1 MAAVEFRFYEEL
13 NDFLAA
19 PLRKRPFAYGSA
31 ENATVKHAIEALGV
45 PHTEVELVLVNGVS
59 VGFEH
64 RLAEHDR
71 VSVYP
76 QFEAFDITPLLRVR
90 PAPLRDTRF
99 IADAH
104 LGRLARYL
112 RFLGLDTLY
121 RNAWSDE
128 ELVALA
134 RAEHRIVLT
143 RDRAL
148 LMRREVTHG
157 CFIRA
162 TEPLAQLREL
172 AVRLNLDAGGRR
184 ASRCMLCNL
193 PLHAVEKAQVEA
205 RLAPGTRAR
214 HDHFWCCT
222 GCDRVYWRGSHWQR
236 LTDSV
241 GAAVSA

>member
-19 PLRKRPFAYGSA
+19 PLRKRTFDYESA
-31 ENATVKHAIEALGV
+31 QNATVKHAIEALGV
-45 PHTEVELVLVNGVS
+45 PHTEVELILVNGVS
-59 VGFEH
+59 VGFGH
-64 RLAEHDR
+64 RLVERDR

-76 QFEAFDITPLLRVR
+76 QFEAFDVTPLLRVR
-90 PAPLRDTRF
+90 AEPLRDTRF

-112 RFLGLDTLY
+112 RFLGYDTLY
-121 RNAWSDE
+121 RNAWQDG

-148 LMRREVTHG
+148 LMRRDVSHG
-157 CFIRA
+157 CFVRA
-162 TEPLAQLREL
+162 IEPLAQLRQVAGRVE
-172 AVRLNLDAGGRR
+172 LDAGGRR

-193 PLHAVEKAQVEA
+193 PLQAVDKAEVQA
-205 RLAPGTRAR
+205 RLPEGTRER
-214 HDHFWCCT
+214 QERFWTCT

-236 LTDSV
+236 LLASV
-241 GAAVSA
+241 SEAVSA

>member
-19 PLRKRPFAYGSA
+19 PLRKRAFSYDSA

-45 PHTEVELVLVNGVS
+45 PHTEVELVLVNGES

-76 QFEAFDITPLLRVR
+76 QFEAFDVTPLLRVR

-112 RFLGLDTLY
+112 RFLGHDTLY
-121 RNAWSDE
+121 RNAWSDG

-157 CFIRA
+157 CFVRA
-162 TEPLAQLREL
+162 IEPLTQLREL
-172 AVRLNLDAGGRR
+172 AARLDLDVRGPR
-184 ASRCMLCNL
+184 ASRCLLCNL
-193 PLHAVEKAQVEA
+193 PLRSVAKAQVDA
-205 RLAPGTRAR
+205 RLEPGTRAR
-214 HDHFWCCT
+214 HENFWMCD

-236 LTDSV
+236 LLDSV
-241 GAAVSA
+241 CAAVTP

>member
-19 PLRKRPFAYGSA
+19 PLRKSTFGYDSA

-45 PHTEVELVLVNGVS
+45 PHTEVELILVNGES

-64 RLAEHDR
+64 RLADHDR

-76 QFEAFDITPLLRVR
+76 QFEAFDVTPLLRVR

-112 RFLGLDTLY
+112 RFLGHDTLY
-121 RNAWSDE
+121 RNAWHDS
-128 ELVALA
+128 ELVAISC
-134 RAEHRIVLT
+134 AERRIVLT

-148 LMRREVTHG
+148 LMRRDVTHG

-172 AVRLNLDAGGRR
+172 AARLDLDASGTR

-193 PLHAVEKAQVEA
+193 PLHAVDKAEVEA
-205 RLAPGTRAR
+205 RLAPGTRER
-214 HDHFWCCT
+214 HDRFWSCS

-236 LTDSV
+236 LLASV
-241 GAAVSA
+241 AEAVSA